1 MTEPQ
6 AGPIIE
12 LEQISKGFPGVQA
25 LDRVNLTVL
34 PGEVHGIVGENGA
47 GKSTLMN
54 ILSGELQPDSGRIL
68 YRGAPQHIAS
78 PFVSQQLGISVVHQE
93 LALCPNLSVAENIS
107 LTATSQR
114 AVLSRL
120 RHGEIRAVARAA
132 LARLGMSHLDLNLSV
147 SRLGV
152 AEQQI
157 VEIAKAISTD
167 VKVLILDE
175 PNSALTME
183 ETEHLFAVIKQLRQD
198 GVAILY
204 VSHRLEEVLSLCDR
218 ITVLRDG
225 QLIETIK
232 TEESNVDRLISSMV
246 GRSIDHLFRR
256 SGASTVRA
264 ESALQVRQLNCLPHI
279 QDITFDLHAG
289 EILGVAGLPNAG
301 KEELVDCCFGLRPYR
316 GSVEVR
322 GRRAALRSPHAA
334 IEHGMALIPA
344 DRRGAGAL
352 LVMDVQENVVAAN
365 LRRVSATGFVRK
377 RAVRRAAA
385 ESVREL
391 DIKAASLT
399 QRMATLSGGNQQKV
413 ILARGLFTE
422 ASVLILHEPTRGID
436 VGAKTEIYA
445 ILHKLADEGAA
456 VLIVSSELPELIGQC
471 DRILVLYR
479 GRLTGEF
486 TQEDASE
493 ELILACAMGQAEHKQ
508 SAISP
513 EIQTR

>member
-1 MTEPQ
+1 MTERQ
-6 AGPIIE
+6 IQPIIE
-12 LEQISKGFPGVQA
+12 LKQICKGFPGVQA
-25 LDRVNLTVL
+25 LERVDLAVL

-54 ILSGELQPDSGRIL
+54 ILGGELQPDGGSIF
-68 YRGAPQHIAS
+68 YCGAQQQIAS
-78 PFVSQQLGISVVHQE
+78 PYVAQQLGISVVHQE
-93 LALCPNLSVAENIS
+93 LALCPNLTVAENIS
-107 LTATSQR
+107 LTATSPR
-114 AVLSRL
+114 SPLSLMR
-120 RHGEIRAVARAA
+120 RGEARTVARGA
-132 LARLGMSHLDLNLSV
+132 LERLGMGHLDLNAPV

-152 AEQQI
+152 ADQQI

-167 VKVLILDE
+167 VRVLILDE
-175 PNSALTME
+175 PNSALTLE
-183 ETEHLFAVIKQLRQD
+183 ETEHLFAVIRQLRSE

-218 ITVLRDG
+218 ISVLRDG
-225 QLIETIK
+225 QRIETLDVANA
-232 TEESNVDRLISSMV
+232 NVDRLISSMV

-256 SGASTVRA
+256 SGASAVRA
-264 ESALQVRQLNCLPHI
+264 DIALQVRQLNCLPHI
-279 QDITFDLHAG
+279 QEISFDLHAG

-316 GSVEVR
+316 GSVAVR
-322 GRRAALRSPHAA
+322 GRRAALRTPHAA

-352 LVMDVQENVVAAN
+352 LVMGVQENVVASN
-365 LRRVSATGFVRK
+365 LRRVSAAGFVNK
-377 RAVRRAAA
+377 SAVRRAAA
-385 ESVREL
+385 DSVREL
-391 DIKAASLT
+391 DIKTASLA

-436 VGAKTEIYA
+436 VGAKSEIYA
-445 ILHKLADEGAA
+445 ILHKLAEEGVA

-471 DRILVLYR
+471 DRILVLHR

-486 TQEDASE
+486 TQEDATE
-493 ELILACAMGQAEHKQ
+493 ERILACAMGQAEHLRP
-508 SAISP
+508 SLST
-513 EIQTR
+513 EFQTA